1 MSVDTRLPP
10 GIQVIELTPQRPLGL
25 PKFPYRSL
33 NTTSLKIEFG
43 NLQIGASFIYNYVTC
58 YKVANDTALS
68 TTTGICYLFDA
79 KLQVLEVVFPEVGE
93 FIGEGEYVVVS
104 GVIGGN
110 IAIGSKPS
118 FFYLA
123 RNEVPRYGYFLEE
136 RGTWVDHNAI
146 RILEMNVVKKTF
158 ICL

>member
-1 MSVDTRLPP
+1 MPGLPP

-79 KLQVLEVVFPEVGE
+79 KLQVLEMVFPEVGE
-93 FIGEGEYVVVS
+93 SVGEKGYVVTGS
-104 GVIGGN
+104 VIGGN
-110 IAIGSKPS
+110 IAIGEKPLFSYLSKD
-118 FFYLA
+118 
-123 RNEVPRYGYFLEE
+123 EVPRSGYFAEE
-136 RGTWVDHNAI
+136 RGVWVDHNGI
-146 RILEMNVVKKTF
+146 RVLEMNAVRKTF
-158 ICL
+158 VCL